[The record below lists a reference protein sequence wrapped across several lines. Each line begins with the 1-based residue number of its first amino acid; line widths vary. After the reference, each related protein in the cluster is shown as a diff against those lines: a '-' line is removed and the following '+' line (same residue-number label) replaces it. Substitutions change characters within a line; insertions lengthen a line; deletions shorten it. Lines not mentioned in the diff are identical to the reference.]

1 MPGGLPTILNSRSCR
16 RILPI
21 VSIAGVTT
29 ATATWNARRA
39 TSMSA
44 LIFTALR
51 TWISMGN
58 GPMTQPM
65 AQCGF
70 LMSRQ
75 VGLLIGMGAGF
86 GKTFMGGLGSVTIPG
101 AGRLITMAAG
111 LMGPLVGPG
120 IPDQFIHATTGLQP
134 TWVSLDGV
142 GEEASA

>member
-1 MPGGLPTILNSRSCR
+1 
-16 RILPI
+16 
-21 VSIAGVTT
+21 
-29 ATATWNARRA
+29 
-39 TSMSA
+39 
-44 LIFTALR
+44 
-51 TWISMGN
+51 MGN

-120 IPDQFIHATTGLQP
+120 IPDQFIHATTGRQP
-134 TWVSLDGV
+134 TWGSLDGA
-142 GEEASA
+142 GEEVSA